1 MRTVEGSSG
10 VYAAAVVGWYVC
22 VRSVK
27 VIQYMIYG
35 TREHMC
41 CRDLQFQCCAA
52 VSVFFYL
59 SPGLVCIISTV
70 AACWCVSMTQVL
82 NTGFLLFYCN
92 PIIALPLC
100 MWIYACVCAHVCV
113 SELFGWCV
121 DSMGHHLMSM
131 FLFIYG

>member
-52 VSVFFYL
+52 VSVFL
-59 SPGLVCIISTV
+59 SFSGACLHYFHSSCMLVCQYDPGAKHGFS
-70 AACWCVSMTQVL
+70 S
-82 NTGFLLFYCN
+82 FLLQPNYSSS
-92 PIIALPLC
+92 PVYVDLC
-100 MWIYACVCAHVCV
+100 MCVCARVC
-113 SELFGWCV
+113 L
-121 DSMGHHLMSM
+121 
-131 FLFIYG
+131 